1 MKLTKNCRYLVRVRD
16 YETAHIEVGAE
27 ISHHDIG
34 YDDDAWACA
43 EPYKRS
49 KGADTMRAM
58 LNIEVD
64 RLAREE
70 LETIAEWSEISPN
83 LAEDYLQTP
92 PPANLQRNQHAKKTG
107 SQSAPSGGL
116 RRSGATPSTPTRPRP
131 LRPA

>member
-27 ISHHDIG
+27 ISHFDLG
-34 YDDDAWACA
+34 YDDEAWAA
-43 EPYKRS
+43 SNQRPRLI
-49 KGADTMRAM
+49 DQMRAT

-83 LAEDYLQTP
+83 LADDFLQTP
-92 PPANLQRNQHAKKTG
+92 PPPAIVQRNQHAKKTG

-116 RRSGATPSTPTRPRP
+116 RRRGTSTASPERPRP